1 MTVSRHSIEAWV
13 GTQKIDII
21 DASIS
26 MDEAWSPYV
35 QASLTTVVDDN
46 LIDLLDPRTG
56 GRVHIYISQEYG
68 DSEKLSAL
76 TAAYSGDT
84 IADLTTEWTGQD
96 ISAISAT
103 YFTPFNPSFSN
114 KLARL
119 TSLYGGGS
127 IADLTAA
134 WSTWYLYQISELY
147 FRSYPDGI
155 YNNYRR
161 GLDLGIRSRSIDVG
175 EGVVSLELTSD
186 EALLQDYA
194 LVSVNNFS
202 PSSLQLRDIIKEV
215 LALINGYLV
224 DGAADATIGASAAL
238 WAPGQQAWDYL
249 SSMVQASNLR
259 LYCDER
265 RNWHLVD
272 STFTQPGLAELWSV
286 GTIKSAD
293 DDIDRNNNEWF
304 DAVVV
309 KYSWVND
316 LGANV
321 IAYDTAAID
330 GFTKVQTFTIN
341 SNYPGAGAAQAILD
355 RAISRGR
362 QLNVTTVSNYMVEP
376 SMACDI
382 YILGTPTENVYIKAV
397 SWNYP
402 SDEMT
407 VTTRLPV
414 TT

>member
-1 MTVSRHSIEAWV
+1 MTVSRHLIEAWV

-21 DASIS
+21 DASIT
-26 MDEAWSPYV
+26 MDESWSPYV
-35 QASLTTVVDDN
+35 QASLTTVVDAD

-56 GRVHIYISQEYG
+56 ARLHIYIAQEYG

-84 IADLTTEWTGQD
+84 IADLTAEWTGQD

-114 KLARL
+114 KLSRL

-134 WSTWYLYQISELY
+134 WGTWYLYQISELY

-161 GLDLGIRSRSIDVG
+161 GFDLGIRARSIDVG
-175 EGVVSLELTSD
+175 QGTVSLELATD

-202 PSSLQLRDIIKEV
+202 PASLQLREVIKEV
-215 LALINGYLV
+215 LALIDGYLI
-224 DGAADATIGASAAL
+224 DGATDATIDADAAL

-249 SSMVQASNLR
+249 ISLVQAAGFR

-265 RNWHLVD
+265 RRWALVD
-272 STFTQPGLAELWSV
+272 ANFTQPGLAELWSV

-293 DDIDRNNNEWF
+293 DDIDRNSNDWF
-304 DAVVV
+304 DAVVIE
-309 KYSWVND
+309 YSWTD
-316 LGANV
+316 ETGATV
-321 IAYDTAAID
+321 LSYDTASVE
-330 GFTKVQTFTIN
+330 GFTKVKKFTVE
-341 SNYPGAGAAQAILD
+341 SNFPGAGAAQSILD

-362 QLNVTTVSNYMVEP
+362 QLNVTTVSNYKVEP

-382 YILGTPTENVYIKAV
+382 YISGTPTENVYIKAV
-397 SWNYP
+397 QWNYP

-414 TT
+414 TI

>member
-21 DASIS
+21 DASIT
-26 MDEAWSPYV
+26 MDESWSPYV
-35 QASLTTVVDDN
+35 QASLSTVSDSAV
-46 LIDLLDPRTG
+46 IDLLDPRAG
-56 GRVHIYISQEYG
+56 GRVHLYIKQEYG
-68 DSEKLSAL
+68 DSDKLSAL
-76 TAAYSGDT
+76 SATYGGGTIADITAVWGGHTVGELSEWYFAPFNPSGSNKLARLSSLYGGQT
-84 IADLTTEWTGQD
+84 IADLTTAWTGMFLAE
-96 ISAISAT
+96 IS
-103 YFTPFNPSFSN
+103 
-114 KLARL
+114 KM
-119 TSLYGGGS
+119 
-127 IADLTAA
+127 
-134 WSTWYLYQISELY
+134 Y

-155 YNNYRR
+155 YNNFRR
-161 GLDLGIRSRSIDVG
+161 GLDLGIRARDVNIADG
-175 EGVVSLELTSD
+175 TVSLELSSD

-215 LALINGYLV
+215 LALIGGYLV
-224 DGAADATIGASAAL
+224 PGATDATVLPTAAL
-238 WAPGQQAWDYL
+238 WAPGQEAWDYL
-249 SSMVQASNLR
+249 NSLVKTAGYR

-265 RNWHLVD
+265 RSWHLVD

-286 GTIKSAD
+286 GTIKSASENVSRD
-293 DDIDRNNNEWF
+293 SGLWF

-309 KYSWVND
+309 KYTWVND
-316 LGANV
+316 LGATV
-321 IAYDTAAID
+321 IAYDTAAVEN
-330 GFTKVQTFTIN
+330 FTKVHMVEVK
-341 SNYPGAGAAQAILD
+341 SAYPGAGAAQGILD
-355 RAISRGR
+355 RALSRGR
-362 QLNVTTVSNYMVEP
+362 QLDVTTVSNYAVEP